1 MISRNPHDHAVEES
15 IKSVQLNS
23 DTIET
28 YAAPGNL
35 CRSKGH
41 IERAIR
47 IRQTIILR
55 PDINEQIKFRAFAET
70 SAEETGEEA

>member
-1 MISRNPHDHAVEES
+1 MISRNPHV
-15 IKSVQLNS
+15 VL
-23 DTIET
+23 
-28 YAAPGNL
+28 
-35 CRSKGH
+35 

-55 PDINEQIKFRAFAET
+55 PDINEQIKFRALVET